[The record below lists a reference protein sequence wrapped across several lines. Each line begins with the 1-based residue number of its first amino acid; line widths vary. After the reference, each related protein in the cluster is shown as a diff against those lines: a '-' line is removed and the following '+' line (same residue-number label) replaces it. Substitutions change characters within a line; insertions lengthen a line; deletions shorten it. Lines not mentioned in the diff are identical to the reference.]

1 MLSEGQ
7 VNPPVASPQQAQSP
21 TSTSSQAVPV
31 PFTPVAQ
38 DSKVTSAG
46 AGSHAAPQAPL
57 YVPASSAP
65 STGKAVLR
73 PSHENFDVQRSGSK
87 AEGMH
92 VSVYTPKTAPTT
104 PPPSQPAAFSA
115 VSSKGLPRQR
125 VMTTAP
131 TPAQVSSTLPVAS
144 TQQMSPSGN
153 VQPSPTQV
161 SRRTQVSGQTA
172 PTMSSAP
179 TQVSPF
185 EAGIGDRYGMDA
197 PEYQWP
203 EDVSKTLEQPAQE
216 VSAAPQQAASV
227 SKLCQVNLFSRSVQ
241 PLKWSAPYPNKCRK

>member
-1 MLSEGQ
+1 
-7 VNPPVASPQQAQSP
+7 
-21 TSTSSQAVPV
+21 
-31 PFTPVAQ
+31 
-38 DSKVTSAG
+38 
-46 AGSHAAPQAPL
+46 
-57 YVPASSAP
+57 
-65 STGKAVLR
+65 
-73 PSHENFDVQRSGSK
+73 
-87 AEGMH
+87 MH
-92 VSVYTPKTAPTT
+92 VSVYTPKAAPTT

-144 TQQMSPSGN
+144 AQQISPSGN
-153 VQPSPTQV
+153 VQLSPTQV

-172 PTMSSAP
+172 PTMSNAP

-203 EDVSKTLEQPAQE
+203 EDVSETLEHPTQE
-216 VSAAPQQAASV
+216 VSAAPQQVVNVAPEVVSPVSQQVPQVSQVAGPQVVSEPAQVVSAAPQ
-227 SKLCQVNLFSRSVQ
+227 QVIQEVTTLPIEAIREVTRSPIQVIWEVGNTATRTERGSWI
-241 PLKWSAPYPNKCRK
+241 PRRKKNKN